1 MKDLRPISLCSVM
14 YEVISKILVSRL
26 KPLLSKIVSPNQSAF
41 VEERLISDNIL
52 IAHEVVHGLRT
63 HAATSKEFMAIKTD
77 MSKAFDRVEW
87 SYLKNLLIA
96 LGFHVS
102 WVNWIMICVTTVSY
116 SVLINGQSHGL
127 VVPQRGLRQGDP
139 LSPFL
144 FVLCTEGLTHL
155 LNKAER
161 NGLINGLQ
169 FSSHGPS
176 KHHLLFADDS
186 LFICKALEDQCSTFK
201 EILDIYGRAT
211 GQVINLD
218 KSSITFGSKIAD
230 TVKASIKTKMGI
242 INEGGQALTWVFRNV
257 LVVPRLICLI
267 ISMTG

>member
-1 MKDLRPISLCSVM
+1 MTGFFFQQYWDIVGAQLTEEVLRFFSDGLFEKEWNFTQLCLIPKKVGASTMKDLRPISLCSVM
-14 YEVISKILVSRL
+14 YKIISKILVSRL
-26 KPLLSKIVSPNQSAF
+26 KSLLSKIVSPNQSAF

-116 SVLINGQSHGL
+116 SVLINGQPHGL

-169 FSSHGPS
+169 FSPHGPS
-176 KHHLLFADDS
+176 IHHLLFADDS
-186 LFICKALEDQCSTFK
+186 LLSAK
-201 EILDIYGRAT
+201 
-211 GQVINLD
+211 
-218 KSSITFGSKIAD
+218 
-230 TVKASIKTKMGI
+230 
-242 INEGGQALTWVFRNV
+242 
-257 LVVPRLICLI
+257 P
-267 ISMTG
+267 